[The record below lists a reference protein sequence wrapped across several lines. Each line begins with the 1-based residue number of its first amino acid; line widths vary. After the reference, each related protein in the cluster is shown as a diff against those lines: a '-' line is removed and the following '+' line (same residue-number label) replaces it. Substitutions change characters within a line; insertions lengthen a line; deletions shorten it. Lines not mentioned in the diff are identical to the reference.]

1 MKYPKLVR
9 NPHTPVNVVV
19 ESERPNEYGERN
31 VLLDAHLLCNYQ
43 DAASVQHT
51 ADKQKPMVTGAIYI
65 DGDICPDAA
74 VISCG
79 HVVIFGERR
88 EIAKGCKARN
98 LDGSVNY
105 TRLDVI

>member
-9 NPHTPVNVVV
+9 HPKTPVKVVIEP
-19 ESERPNEYGERN
+19 ESPNEYGERV
-31 VLLDAHLLCNYQ
+31 VLLDASFLCNYQ
-43 DAASVQHT
+43 DAASVRHT
-51 ADKQKPMVTGAIYI
+51 TDKQTPSITGTVYI

-88 EIAKGCKARN
+88 DIAKGCKARN